1 MTYRQTYGTSDGT
14 LLTPCFGRQKY
25 RHKGAEMALTDTFVK
40 NTKHTGSPAGD
51 KHADGGGMYLLVKA
65 AGKYWR
71 MDFRFADR
79 RDTLTFG
86 VYPAVSLA
94 KARQKREKAREL
106 LADGID
112 PKAAKAEEKQA
123 KAAAAAN
130 TFEAVAREWHETKA
144 SSWSVAHRNTT
155 LERMEKNIF
164 PWVGRRLL
172 TEIEAPE
179 VLATLRRIEARGAID
194 TTHRIK
200 SIFSTVFRYAI
211 ATGRA
216 VRNPAADVGV
226 ALKTTVKGHHP
237 AITEPKRFAQ
247 LIRDIYA
254 YSGSNITRAALQ
266 MHALTFQRPNEI
278 RDMEW
283 TEVDFEA
290 NVWLVPAARMK
301 GVLERKAHGNAHTVP
316 LSDQA
321 VAVLKDL
328 HPLTSHRIKVF
339 PGERGEGRS
348 ISENTARQALRSMGY
363 LDHVPHGF
371 RASAR
376 TLIRESLHY
385 DKEVIERQLSHGSD
399 EALGGAYDRTQF
411 LLERAKMMQTW
422 ADYLDKLRTSA
433 DVIQIH
439 TGTK

>member
-1 MTYRQTYGTSDGT
+1 
-14 LLTPCFGRQKY
+14 
-25 RHKGAEMALTDTFVK
+25 MALTDTFVK
-40 NTKHTGSPAGD
+40 NAKHTGATAGD
-51 KHADGGGMYLLVKA
+51 KHADGGGMYLLVKG

-71 MDFRFADR
+71 MDYRFADR

-106 LADGID
+106 LAYGID
-112 PKAAKAEEKQA
+112 PKAVKSLEKQA
-123 KAAAAAN
+123 KAAATAN
-130 TFEAVAREWHETKA
+130 TFESIAREWYETKA
-144 SSWSVAHRNTT
+144 NSWSVTHRDTT

-164 PWVGRRLL
+164 PWVGKRPL

-247 LIRDIYA
+247 LMRDIYA
-254 YSGSNITRAALQ
+254 YSGSNITRSLLQ

-283 TEVDFEA
+283 IEIDFEA
-290 NVWLVPAARMK
+290 KVWLVPAARMK
-301 GVLERKAHGNAHTVP
+301 GVLERKANGNAHTVP

-321 VAVLKDL
+321 IFVLEDL
-328 HPLTSHRIKVF
+328 HPLTGHGAKVF
-339 PGERGEGRS
+339 PSERGGGRS

-363 LDHVPHGF
+363 VDHVPHGF

-376 TLIRESLHY
+376 TLIRESLQY

-411 LLERAKMMQTW
+411 LIERAKMMQKW
-422 ADYLDKLRTSA
+422 SNYLDKLRKGEG
-433 DVIQIH
+433 QL
-439 TGTK
+439 K

>member
-1 MTYRQTYGTSDGT
+1 
-14 LLTPCFGRQKY
+14 LTVLYKKFDFRGQKY
-25 RHKGAEMALTDTFVK
+25 RHTGDEMALTDTFVK
-40 NTKHTGSPAGD
+40 NAKHTGATAGD
-51 KHADGGGMYLLVKA
+51 KHADGGGMYLLVKG

-71 MDFRFADR
+71 MDYRFADR

-112 PKAAKAEEKQA
+112 PKAVKSLEKQA
-123 KAAAAAN
+123 KASATAN
-130 TFEAVAREWHETKA
+130 TFESIAREWYETKA
-144 SSWSVAHRNTT
+144 NSWSVTHRDTT

-164 PWVGRRLL
+164 PWVGKRPL

-247 LIRDIYA
+247 LMRDIYA
-254 YSGSNITRAALQ
+254 YSGSNITRSLLQ

-283 TEVDFEA
+283 IEIDFEA
-290 NVWLVPAARMK
+290 KVWLVPAARMK
-301 GVLERKAHGNAHTVP
+301 GVLERKANGNAHTVP

-321 VAVLKDL
+321 IFVLEDL
-328 HPLTSHRIKVF
+328 HPLTGHGAKVF
-339 PGERGEGRS
+339 PSERGGGRS

-363 LDHVPHGF
+363 VDHVPHGF

-376 TLIRESLHY
+376 TLIRESLQY

-411 LLERAKMMQTW
+411 LIERAKMMQKW
-422 ADYLDKLRTSA
+422 SNYLDKLRKGEG
-433 DVIQIH
+433 QL
-439 TGTK
+439 K